1 MNTRNRRFLLII
13 TGLLAFLSAAA
24 QSDSSRKEYIEKRY
38 TFFFPVGRSE
48 FVEDYKGNGHTLQTM
63 ISDLN
68 ATLESEGTVPDS
80 LTIFAS
86 TSPEGPAALNERLA
100 IERAN
105 NTKEILVKSFPQ
117 FKAENIKVS
126 SQAIDWS
133 GMVLTLRR
141 DTSFAYGQ
149 IILKLLTDPTVENK
163 DVAIRSRLPQAYD
176 ALKKAMFDNMRT
188 ASVTISVIRTLDNVD
203 EYVIEPEFSITS
215 PSPVDF
221 TAEGGEGTV
230 TFEKNVKD
238 EVVPVVKCNAGWV
251 ENIKATPSEITY
263 EVVENPRVETRSA
276 VMEVECYGKTHQITI
291 NQAAA
296 APVLDK
302 PSLIESPAE
311 DVNQTDEIMELKPF
325 YIAAKTNMLY
335 DLGIVPNV
343 GLEFYLGKNFSVAG
357 NWMYSWW
364 KSDKVAWYWRT
375 YGGDLAVRYWFGKAA
390 QEKPLTGHHVG
401 LYGQIVTYDFEVGG
415 RGYLGDRWSYGAGAE
430 YGYSL
435 PVKPRLNI
443 DFNIGVGY
451 LGGEYKE
458 YLPIDGHYVWQVT
471 KRRHWFGPTKAEIS
485 LTWLLGRG
493 NENKGKGGKR

>member
-1 MNTRNRRFLLII
+1 MII

-117 FKAENIKVS
+117 FEAENIKVS
-126 SQAIDWS
+126 SQANDWS

-141 DTSFAYGQ
+141 DTTFAYGQ

-238 EVVPVVKCNAGWV
+238 EVVPVV
-251 ENIKATPSEITY
+251 
-263 EVVENPRVETRSA
+263 
-276 VMEVECYGKTHQITI
+276 
-291 NQAAA
+291 
-296 APVLDK
+296 
-302 PSLIESPAE
+302 
-311 DVNQTDEIMELKPF
+311 
-325 YIAAKTNMLY
+325 
-335 DLGIVPNV
+335 
-343 GLEFYLGKNFSVAG
+343 
-357 NWMYSWW
+357 
-364 KSDKVAWYWRT
+364 
-375 YGGDLAVRYWFGKAA
+375 
-390 QEKPLTGHHVG
+390 
-401 LYGQIVTYDFEVGG
+401 
-415 RGYLGDRWSYGAGAE
+415 
-430 YGYSL
+430 
-435 PVKPRLNI
+435 
-443 DFNIGVGY
+443 
-451 LGGEYKE
+451 
-458 YLPIDGHYVWQVT
+458 
-471 KRRHWFGPTKAEIS
+471 
-485 LTWLLGRG
+485 
-493 NENKGKGGKR
+493 